1 MEGDQGLVWLGG
13 VHGEDREGQC
23 LEDSQR
29 VRQVLGEAG
38 QDEHHSQE

>member
-29 VRQVLGEAG
+29 VRQALGEAG
-38 QDEHHSQE
+38 RGERDSQE